1 MGTNTVDNA
10 RKQITGLTI
19 GETYYAYAEVYD
31 LVGNVTRV
39 PSTNQISV
47 TIQANWNN
55 ETTSKKYMTMQ
66 DAFSEASSGDTL
78 TLLSNYTDS
87 SSPNLTKTVIVDTN
101 GKTISKTTNGI
112 TIASNGTLRLKG
124 SGTITT
130 GDNIDLII
138 NKGNLELAYSALTS
152 TGSIG
157 YYNFTGTLE
166 NSYHNSGGTKAVI
179 WNQSGGTLKNGSP
192 LSNRCTIRGA
202 YRSIYNMG
210 TVDLRFVNF
219 EYYSWTSEGTTDRY
233 GCTLYNGSSCTLSY
247 CRVSSVQDIAIY
259 NSGALTITG
268 SETISSTTDYGIYSS
283 GGIVNLGSSGSPGS
297 GPVVTSGV
305 RGYGLYITGG
315 TVNFYGGEIRGDTS
329 PGYYGTLNIPSGYK
343 ISTRYVDGG
352 GHSQSYYSS
361 TVTK

>member
-1 MGTNTVDNA
+1 M
-10 RKQITGLTI
+10 
-19 GETYYAYAEVYD
+19 YD

-87 SSPNLTKTVIVDTN
+87 SSPNLTKTVIVDTK
-101 GKTISKTTNGI
+101 GKTITKTENGI

-138 NKGNLELAYSALTS
+138 NKGRLELAYSALTS
-152 TGSIG
+152 SGNVG
-157 YYNFTGTLE
+157 YYSFTGTLE
-166 NSYHNSGGTKAVI
+166 NRNYRSDAAKAVI
-179 WNQSGGTLKNGSP
+179 WNQSSGTISGNGP
-192 LSNRCTIRGA
+192 NGARCTIRGA
-202 YRSIYNMG
+202 YRSIYNSG
-210 TVDLRFVNF
+210 TMSLQF
-219 EYYSWTSEGTTDRY
+219 TTINYFTDSDTGHFY
-233 GCTLYNGSSCTLSY
+233 GSTLF
-247 CRVSSVQDIAIY
+247 
-259 NSGALTITG
+259 NSGDCKLSTCTVRSFDKEAIDNTGTLTITG
-268 SETISSTTDYGIYSS
+268 TSSSVSSTQDKGIYST
-283 GGIVNLGSSGSPGS
+283 GTVNIGESSSPGS
-297 GPVVTSGV
+297 GPTISSGMN
-305 RGYGLYITGG
+305 YGVYKVGG
-315 TVNFYGGEIRGDTS
+315 TVYWYGGEIHGDTS

-352 GHSQSYYSS
+352 GYSQSYYSS